1 MPRMP
6 SVRGGDHAKERES
19 MVFYAIFWSTYVPF
33 VLLTLSLLA
42 ERLTYHAESDGAIA
56 GASLSEALEPC
67 SQGRRRSQVTLS
79 FAPKSGAI
87 LAPNAALL

>member
-1 MPRMP
+1 
-6 SVRGGDHAKERES
+6 
-19 MVFYAIFWSTYVPF
+19 MVLYAIFFLAHVRSVRPFDFVPPRR
-33 VLLTLSLLA
+33 TSHLSGR
-42 ERLTYHAESDGAIA
+42 ERRRDRGKA

>member
-19 MVFYAIFWSTYVPF
+19 MIFYAIFWSTYVPF

-42 ERLTYHAESDGAIA
+42 ERLTHHAESDGATEA
-56 GASLSEALEPC
+56 KRVPVSAKLSSRLHKDGGVA
-67 SQGRRRSQVTLS
+67 R
-79 FAPKSGAI
+79 
-87 LAPNAALL
+87 